1 MKHYTRGENSICAS
15 PLSIE
20 LSSLIFMLLCS
31 NANHIKF
38 AALGWYILPIK
49 SAKYRWMNEGMS
61 LWCGVT
67 L

>member
-15 PLSIE
+15 PLNIE

-38 AALGWYILPIK
+38 AASG
-49 SAKYRWMNEGMS
+49 
-61 LWCGVT
+61 
-67 L
+67 